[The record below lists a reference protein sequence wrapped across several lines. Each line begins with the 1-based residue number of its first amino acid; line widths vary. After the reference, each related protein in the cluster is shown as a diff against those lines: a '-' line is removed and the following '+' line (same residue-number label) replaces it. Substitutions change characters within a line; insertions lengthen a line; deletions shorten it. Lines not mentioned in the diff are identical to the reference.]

1 MLEGL
6 IRVTGGLKTL
16 QGVKKGYKGLKRV
29 TWRYRVLEGLIRVTG
44 GLKRLQGVKKN
55 YKGLPRVTKGYK
67 GLQRGFK
74 SLKRFTGVYKS

>member
-44 GLKRLQGVKKN
+44 GLKRLQGV
-55 YKGLPRVTKGYK
+55 TKG
-67 GLQRGFK
+67 
-74 SLKRFTGVYKS
+74 